1 MGDGAAIE
9 HAPLKTL
16 LPSPMPHLL
25 PSKGSNGQEQ
35 ERGFAAEDEDK
46 GDVLTT
52 GLAHLKLEPTTD
64 DPMLLEAAIH
74 DGRSSMQLGR
84 STSWSSLGFISVEQ
98 PATGG
103 PLFLDPSGIWTND
116 DTPMVTSSWIPPPDF
131 LTGPSSDPMLEGA
144 IEATSLPV
152 LDADAERTAL
162 PAGLLISPSS
172 SPPVTPP
179 ALPTTHHLP
188 IQNTTPEPPQPNLFA
203 GIVQEED
210 MENGSDDEGLD
221 AYPED
226 ITVQPDGSTQP
237 LAPAELGGLAA
248 LLDDLMQ
255 PAPLPLFGMPEPV
268 PVQLSAKPRRSERL
282 SSKTTATLAPLQKAQ
297 VILMKKL
304 DLLDETAYGPEEQKL
319 RLLALFKG
327 PILDLAV
334 KAMENLL
341 DDGKLK
347 ENKHQPREEA
357 I

>member
-1 MGDGAAIE
+1 
-9 HAPLKTL
+9 
-16 LPSPMPHLL
+16 
-25 PSKGSNGQEQ
+25 
-35 ERGFAAEDEDK
+35 
-46 GDVLTT
+46 
-52 GLAHLKLEPTTD
+52 
-64 DPMLLEAAIH
+64 
-74 DGRSSMQLGR
+74 
-84 STSWSSLGFISVEQ
+84 
-98 PATGG
+98 
-103 PLFLDPSGIWTND
+103 
-116 DTPMVTSSWIPPPDF
+116 
-131 LTGPSSDPMLEGA
+131 MLEGA

-248 LLDDLMQ
+248 LLGDLMQ
-255 PAPLPLFGMPEPV
+255 PAPLPLLGMPEPV

-304 DLLDETAYGPEEQKL
+304 DLLDETADGPEEQKL

-334 KAMENLL
+334 KAVENLL
-341 DDGKLK
+341 DDGQLK